1 MIKLVWWKTSNQ
13 NFLKLPLNKKKITHM
28 WRRWSTPQNFLL
40 TFIDELWKAWKIRV
54 LKKKMK
60 KKITGD
66 IIILHMCTKNHNH
79 MRYSPCDTEWGT
91 FWPFFALYLP
101 PPPQQQ
107 QQPRKP
113 KFEEM
118 KKVSGEVIILNLC
131 NKKHNQ
137 IMYAYSDMDCNR
149 HFFVILGFFFCSFTL
164 LLTPEIKW
172 KINWKKKWKTPG
184 DISLWHMCTINQ
196 NHMMHGSKDKVF
208 CYFAIFWPLTLL
220 ITQKNQNFEKIKK
233 RLEIYH
239 FTLVYQKSQSYDVWL
254 MKH

>member
-149 HFFVILGFFFCSFTL
+149 HFFVILGFFFL
-164 LLTPEIKW
+164 LFYP
-172 KINWKKKWKTPG
+172 
-184 DISLWHMCTINQ
+184 
-196 NHMMHGSKDKVF
+196 
-208 CYFAIFWPLTLL
+208 AIDPR
-220 ITQKNQNFEKIKK
+220 N
-233 RLEIYH
+233 
-239 FTLVYQKSQSYDVWL
+239 
-254 MKH
+254 